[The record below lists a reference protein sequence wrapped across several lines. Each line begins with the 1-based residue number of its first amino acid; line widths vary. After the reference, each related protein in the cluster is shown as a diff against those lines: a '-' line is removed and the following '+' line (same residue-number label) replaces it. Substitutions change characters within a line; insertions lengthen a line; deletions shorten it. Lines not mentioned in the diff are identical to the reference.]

1 MKKSIHVFLIALLV
15 WQVSS
20 TGFSQGALGDSSM
33 RREAAARIS
42 REHGVNVDYDR
53 RPFWN

>member
-1 MKKSIHVFLIALLV
+1 VFLIALLV

-33 RREAAARIS
+33 RREALRGS
-42 REHGVNVDYDR
+42 LETTV
-53 RPFWN
+53 